1 MPECWER
8 LTVKL
13 SRPWS
18 RRLDTNAT
26 EFSES
31 PGARRGL
38 DSADSDNITHPLL
51 AACQRAK
58 MARKRGAQAHGGSIE
73 RHSLVFSRKTNAFRA
88 GNASLPPPP
97 AADSE
102 VALPRKLREA
112 MALKAGRNLL
122 QERREREQQRPPP
135 RDAGAQPSSAA
146 GDRAQKPRTQQALG
160 VAAGEGVAKRKPA
173 YLSPKARRKRARREK
188 AAAEAAEAADA
199 APRDAPRFMEVA
211 EAPPAMALARKHTLG
226 ALFEKQLQAAKS
238 AAKSRVTA
246 AERDSYIA
254 AYRKLRGHE
263 AIPFLANQ
271 ARSLM

>member
-1 MPECWER
+1 
-8 LTVKL
+8 
-13 SRPWS
+13 
-18 RRLDTNAT
+18 
-26 EFSES
+26 
-31 PGARRGL
+31 
-38 DSADSDNITHPLL
+38 
-51 AACQRAK
+51 
-58 MARKRGAQAHGGSIE
+58 MARKRGAHARGGSIE

-102 VALPRKLREA
+102 AALPRKLREA

-122 QERREREQQRPPP
+122 QERRDREQQRPPP
-135 RDAGAQPSSAA
+135 RDDGVKPPSAA

-173 YLSPKARRKRARREK
+173 YLTPKERRRRARRLK

-238 AAKSRVTA
+238 AAKPHATA
-246 AERDSYIA
+246 VDRDSYIA

-263 AIPFLANQ
+263 ALPFLATQ